1 MTDHNAGA
9 LAQAQI
15 GQSCVTDGVCYKL
28 NIPEATAQSN
38 GGNVFLSLSAPTTY
52 SWVALGIGSSMTN
65 SYMFIMYTDGN
76 GNVTLSPRFS
86 EGRSQ
91 PQFDDT
97 LDVELLSGSGVENGI
112 MTANFRCG
120 NCARSDTANFGG
132 SDGQWIHGRKAG
144 DPMDT
149 TDTAARIMKHDEQG
163 SFTWAYSNAVGG
175 ASTNPFATSDT
186 VISGQTPVSSDS
198 GNRTMRSNILLTH
211 GTLASIAFLVFFPLG
226 AIVMR
231 LGRFRSVLKVHIAIQ
246 ILSWLLFIAA
256 FGLGLYY
263 GITGDYMTEA
273 HPIIGLVLVAML
285 VFQPFAGWLHH
296 RQFVR
301 TGQRSAI
308 SHSHIW
314 VGRIAIILG
323 IINGGLGLELGGVET
338 RYVIAYSVVAGV
350 MGVAYLGSIVY
361 GEVARSRRTSV
372 AGSGHEKIN
381 SSPERSSVSPQA

>member
-1 MTDHNAGA
+1 
-9 LAQAQI
+9 
-15 GQSCVTDGVCYKL
+15 
-28 NIPEATAQSN
+28 
-38 GGNVFLSLSAPTTY
+38 
-52 SWVALGIGSSMTN
+52 
-65 SYMFIMYTDGN
+65 
-76 GNVTLSPRFS
+76 
-86 EGRSQ
+86 
-91 PQFDDT
+91 
-97 LDVELLSGSGVENGI
+97 
-112 MTANFRCG
+112 
-120 NCARSDTANFGG
+120 
-132 SDGQWIHGRKAG
+132 
-144 DPMDT
+144 
-149 TDTAARIMKHDEQG
+149 
-163 SFTWAYSNAVGG
+163 
-175 ASTNPFATSDT
+175 
-186 VISGQTPVSSDS
+186 
-198 GNRTMRSNILLTH
+198 
-211 GTLASIAFLVFFPLG
+211 
-226 AIVMR
+226 MR